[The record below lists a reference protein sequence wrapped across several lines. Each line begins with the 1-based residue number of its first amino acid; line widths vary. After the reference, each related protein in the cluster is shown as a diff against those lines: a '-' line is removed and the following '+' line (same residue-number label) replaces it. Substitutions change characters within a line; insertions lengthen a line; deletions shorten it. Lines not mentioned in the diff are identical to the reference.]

1 MKTFGRIMMLICGLA
16 LLLFAGFYF
25 TQFINLI
32 NGFKWESLSNFVESL
47 PSYATLP
54 KAFFLLFFGFS
65 ALFSAIKG
73 KASFRYFIYSAL
85 FVGICIY
92 SVVAAKIEGPF
103 VLNANSISLIVLPS
117 VYLISSLILFFCNIS
132 GK

>member
-1 MKTFGRIMMLICGLA
+1 MKTLGRILMLLCCLGLI
-16 LLLFAGFYF
+16 LFAGFYF
-25 TQFINLI
+25 TQFINLV
-32 NGFKWESLSNFVESL
+32 NGFKWESLSNLVESL
-47 PSYATLP
+47 PSYAALP
-54 KAFFLLFFGFS
+54 KALFFLFFGVS
-65 ALFSAIKG
+65 ALFSTIKG

-117 VYLISSLILFFCNIS
+117 VYLISSLILFFSNIS